1 MLLFAKV
8 IKHHCWKIG
17 QRRKK
22 NPIDVFFLHDRYQK
36 KIVNKLPNDGNG
48 QTSLLIL
55 FSWFDALIANAI
67 SAFDKKRTDRCYIN
81 LKKKNWMTN
90 NGLRKPALQTP
101 CIDCLGPGGYV
112 LRRKTRGESRSKM
125 SDLNRSFFFLKFCVI
140 FWSANWLFNRKK
152 EKLKRDILKINIANT
167 TGKLKIL

>member
-1 MLLFAKV
+1 MLLFAIL

-22 NPIDVFFLHDRYQK
+22 NPIDVFFSHDRYQK

-81 LKKKNWMTN
+81 LKKKIGWLTM
-90 NGLRKPALQTP
+90 
-101 CIDCLGPGGYV
+101 GYV
-112 LRRKTRGESRSKM
+112 NQHCKPRALIALDQVVMCLDGKPGVNQGQKCRILIG
-125 SDLNRSFFFLKFCVI
+125 LFFFFKFCVI
-140 FWSANWLFNRKK
+140 F
-152 EKLKRDILKINIANT
+152 
-167 TGKLKIL
+167 

>member
-1 MLLFAKV
+1 MLLFAIV
-8 IKHHCWKIG
+8 IKHHCGKIG

-22 NPIDVFFLHDRYQK
+22 KILSTSSSHMTDIRK

-81 LKKKNWMTN
+81 LKKKIGWLTM
-90 NGLRKPALQTP
+90 
-101 CIDCLGPGGYV
+101 GYV
-112 LRRKTRGESRSKM
+112 NQHCKPRALIALDQVVMCLDGKPGVNQGQKCRILIG
-125 SDLNRSFFFLKFCVI
+125 LFFF
-140 FWSANWLFNRKK
+140 
-152 EKLKRDILKINIANT
+152 
-167 TGKLKIL
+167 

>member
-1 MLLFAKV
+1 MLLFAIV
-8 IKHHCWKIG
+8 IKHHCRKIG

-22 NPIDVFFLHDRYQK
+22 KILSTSSSHMTDIRK

-81 LKKKNWMTN
+81 LKKKIGWLTM
-90 NGLRKPALQTP
+90 
-101 CIDCLGPGGYV
+101 GYV
-112 LRRKTRGESRSKM
+112 NQHCKPRALIALDQVVMCLDGKPGVNQGQKCRILIG
-125 SDLNRSFFFLKFCVI
+125 LFFFKFCVI
-140 FWSANWLFNRKK
+140 F
-152 EKLKRDILKINIANT
+152 
-167 TGKLKIL
+167 

>member
-1 MLLFAKV
+1 MSENWSAKE
-8 IKHHCWKIG
+8 
-17 QRRKK
+17 KK
-22 NPIDVFFLHDRYQK
+22 NPIDVFFSHDRYQK

-81 LKKKNWMTN
+81 LNKKNWMTN

-125 SDLNRSFFFLKFCVI
+125 SDLNRSFFFLSFVWFFSLRTDCLI
-140 FWSANWLFNRKK
+140 EKK
-152 EKLKRDILKINIANT
+152 KNLKGT
-167 TGKLKIL
+167 F